1 MGNKK
6 PGRPKAARPKTIGDE
21 MTITSWAQ
29 MQPRAFFQSLLAASS
44 EGLAPD
50 LRTGHFKSK
59 RVAILDARGW
69 KAPTK
74 SKHPVW
80 DFLRETHQVGV
91 LPYFD
96 DLPKKAAFSAAA
108 ARSIVRRMG
117 FGNPHFGKALFVA
130 VKDSD
135 VFEWVAAAE
144 QHIEGFSCIFVARG
158 SRSFRVVEREF
169 AHE

>member
-1 MGNKK
+1 
-6 PGRPKAARPKTIGDE
+6 
-21 MTITSWAQ
+21 
-29 MQPRAFFQSLLAASS
+29 MQPRAFLHSLLAAAS
-44 EGLAPD
+44 EELAPD
-50 LRTGHFKSK
+50 MRTGHFRSK

-69 KAPTK
+69 KAPKK
-74 SKHPVW
+74 SKHPLW

-130 VKDSD
+130 VKASD
-135 VFEWVAAAE
+135 VFEWAAAAE
-144 QHIEGFSCIFVARG
+144 QHIVGFSCIFVARG
-158 SRSFRVVEREF
+158 DRSFRVVEREF
-169 AHE
+169 AHD